1 MIDEIENFLNESLM
15 QTQVGI
21 SELSWRPNLTR
32 IYLNEVYEECR
43 QLIKKIIKLSNHNND
58 CALLSYMPNCNKV
71 LTDLRRDVDEL
82 KEKYAPFF
90 FITINSKDE
99 HWKEVLDSIKSM
111 SNWKCVEKGFF
122 VVETRGFT
130 CEGAPSAAPRYTGIH
145 YHILINKHNIA
156 LSTMK
161 RKIQNKFKKFIGDGE
176 LNALLNVQ
184 LKEYKYLKD
193 KMDYIMGKNKYGIE
207 KQEKQELDIK
217 FRKEEHLPDYW
228 SFEGLVTDKNPQISS
243 PSARVGA
250 TLVF

>member
-1 MIDEIENFLNESLM
+1 MIDEIETFLDDSLM
-15 QTQVGI
+15 HTQIGI
-21 SELSWRPNLTR
+21 TELTWRPNLTR

-58 CALLSYMPNCNKV
+58 CVLLGHMPNCSKV
-71 LTDLRRDVDEL
+71 LLDLRKDVCEL

-99 HWKEVLDSIKSM
+99 KWEEVLNLIKTLS
-111 SNWKCVEKGFF
+111 SWKCVEKGFF
-122 VVETRGFT
+122 VVETRGYDAGHHKW
-130 CEGAPSAAPRYTGIH
+130 CGIH
-145 YHILINKHNIA
+145 FHILINKHNIA

-161 RKIQNKFKKFIGDGE
+161 RKIHTKFKKYIGEGDI
-176 LNALLNVQ
+176 NALLNIQ

-193 KMDYIMGKNKYGIE
+193 KMDYIMGKNKYGLE
-207 KQEKQELDIK
+207 KQEKQELDIT
-217 FRKEEHLPDYW
+217 FRKAHVLPEYW
-228 SFEGLVTDKNPQISS
+228 SFEGLITDKIPQVLV